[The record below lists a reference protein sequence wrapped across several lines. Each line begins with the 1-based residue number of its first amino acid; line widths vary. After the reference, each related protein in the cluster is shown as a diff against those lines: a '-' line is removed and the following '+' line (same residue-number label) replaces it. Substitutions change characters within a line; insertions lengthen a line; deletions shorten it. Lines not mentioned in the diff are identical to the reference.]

1 MLTPDEVERFR
12 FGAFEL
18 CPATGEVLKAG
29 AKLKLQPQ
37 PFRLLLLLVSRP
49 GELITRE
56 EIRQALWSDGTT
68 VEFDQSLNSCIR
80 QIRAVLGEDVHEP
93 KFIETLPKRGYR
105 FLCSVEPICLPPS
118 GGTSRNTPALASL
131 NTQVPRGASDSANA
145 SSRFF
150 PGARARVVAAFAL
163 LVVLVSAVCWK
174 YYSRSQSTVILVRP
188 FVNQNVS
195 PENAWFVDAIAMRL
209 ADALAKAPR
218 VKVARWSGDTKNTSP
233 TIAELSRRFHVDR
246 VLEGSVNLTGGHLDV
261 TMQLVDAS
269 TERILW
275 SHQYIRAATSL
286 GEVQENVLDS
296 LAKTLTLSVTE
307 GDVPRTRR
315 RPKDDETYNLFLD
328 AERMA
333 KDATDTSAAAAEKYK
348 GVIQRAPDFAPAYAG
363 LANVLVTVPFQSQ
376 GPIMPKLNEAETTAR
391 KAIELDDTLAEAHT
405 ALAHCYWQ
413 EWKWKASEE
422 EFQRALALDGD
433 LAIAHQLYGLSLVS
447 RGRGDEAIREAIRA
461 VQLHPQSALMNF
473 SLSRV
478 YLEAGH
484 FDEAITQARRTQE
497 LSRHHPA
504 SYQVLVRAYTLK
516 GLIPE
521 ATAALKEWEQHIP
534 ETSMQTILRA
544 NLLARSGEVPKARA
558 LIREWLKNKPPGRR
572 IPGGMAFAL
581 AATGD
586 TSRAFDVINEDITR
600 HVLGITWL
608 KSTPEFAPLRSDARF
623 TAALARMN
631 LQ

>member
-1 MLTPDEVERFR
+1 MLTPEEVERFR

-18 CPATGEVLKAG
+18 CPTTGEVLKAG
-29 AKLKLQPQ
+29 AKIKLQPQ

-105 FLCSVEPICLPPS
+105 FLCSVELIRLQPAD
-118 GGTSRNTPALASL
+118 GTSRNTSALASPDA
-131 NTQVPRGASDSANA
+131 QMPVVPGSKDNA
-145 SSRFF
+145 RARFL
-150 PGARARVVAAFAL
+150 PGARVRVVAAFAI
-163 LVVLVSAVCWK
+163 LVVLISAVCWK
-174 YYSRSQSTVILVRP
+174 YYSGSQSTAILVRP

-195 PENAWFVDAIAMRL
+195 PENAWFVDAITMRL
-209 ADALAKAPR
+209 ANALAKAPR
-218 VKVARWSGDTKNTSP
+218 VKVTRWSGDATKTAP
-233 TIAELSRRFHVDR
+233 TIAELRRSFHVDR

-261 TMQLVDAS
+261 TMQLVDAD
-269 TERILW
+269 TERIVW
-275 SHQYIRAATSL
+275 SHQYSRAAANL
-286 GEVQENVLDS
+286 GEVQDNVLDS

-307 GDVPRTRR
+307 ADVPRTRR

-333 KDATDTSAAAAEKYK
+333 NDATDTSAAAAEKYK
-348 GVIQRAPDFAPAYAG
+348 GVIQRAPGFAPAYAG
-363 LANVLVTVPFQSQ
+363 LANVLVTVPFQNQ
-376 GPIMPKLNEAETTAR
+376 GPIMPKLNEAEATAR

-447 RGRGDEAIREAIRA
+447 QGREDEAIKEAMRA
-461 VQLHPQSALMNF
+461 VQLHPLSALMNF
-473 SLSRV
+473 SLARV

-484 FDEAITQARRTQE
+484 FDEAIAQARRTQE

-504 SYQVLVRAYTLK
+504 SYQVLVRAFTLK

-521 ATAALKEWEQHIP
+521 ATAALQEWEQHIP
-534 ETSMQTILRA
+534 GTTMQTILRA

-558 LIREWLKNKPPGRR
+558 LIREWLKVKPPGRR
-572 IPGGMAFAL
+572 IPSDMAGAL

-586 TSRAFDVINEDITR
+586 SGGAFDVINEDITR

-608 KSTPEFAPLRSDARF
+608 KSTPELVQLRSDARF